1 MSFGGNQFPVRQAFP
16 NTDCWQML
24 LMRWSRYER
33 RLEMKRKYLQ
43 LGTVLLASLLV
54 SAPTLAFD
62 REGAAEYARMFA
74 PVQGPKAGKH
84 LHMIKPQQFV
94 DEVRAGMEY
103 VTVDIRTPGET
114 RFFTGNLPG
123 HLTIPLNELF
133 QEEQLA
139 KLPADKPIVV
149 LCKSGTRATAVA
161 TALRGIGFEETYV
174 LKGGFMKLSAYLG
187 TKEANQPLG
196 PETAAR

>member
-1 MSFGGNQFPVRQAFP
+1 
-16 NTDCWQML
+16 
-24 LMRWSRYER
+24 
-33 RLEMKRKYLQ
+33 MKRKYLQ
-43 LGTVLLASLLV
+43 LITALLASLLV
-54 SAPTLAFD
+54 SAPTVAFD
-62 REGAAEYARMFA
+62 REEAADYAKMFA

-84 LHMIKPQQFV
+84 LHLIKPQQFV
-94 DEVRAGMEY
+94 DLVRAGMEY

-114 RFFTGNLPG
+114 KFFTVNLPG
-123 HLTIPLNELF
+123 HLVIPTHELF

-139 KLPADKPIVV
+139 RLPVDKPIMV

-161 TALRGIGFEETYV
+161 TALRGIGFEDTYV